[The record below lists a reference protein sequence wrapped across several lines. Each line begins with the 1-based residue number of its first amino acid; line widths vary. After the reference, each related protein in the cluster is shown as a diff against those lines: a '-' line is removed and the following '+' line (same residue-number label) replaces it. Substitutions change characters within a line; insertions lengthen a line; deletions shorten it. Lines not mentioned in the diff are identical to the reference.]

1 MSDVLTRL
9 ARVIE
14 SRVDGD
20 PSVSHVASL
29 ISEGPRKCTE
39 KFGEEAI
46 EAIVASSGN
55 ETDSLVGEA
64 ADVMFHLLVMLA
76 AHGIRLEDVLAEL
89 ERREGK
95 SGIREKQERHGSG

>member
-14 SRVDGD
+14 SRVDDD

-29 ISEGPRKCTE
+29 ISRGPLKCTE

-46 EAIVASSGN
+46 EAIVASASN
-55 ETDSLVGEA
+55 ETDSLVEEA
-64 ADVMFHLLVMLA
+64 ADVVFHLLVMLA

-89 ERREGK
+89 EQREGK
-95 SGIREKQERHGSG
+95 SGIEEKQERLCSG

>member
-14 SRVDGD
+14 ARANGD
-20 PSVSHVASL
+20 PSASYVASL
-29 ISEGPRKCTE
+29 IAAGPRKCTE

-46 EAIVASSGN
+46 EAIVASSRDEIGN
-55 ETDSLVGEA
+55 LIAEA
-64 ADVMFHLLVMLA
+64 ADVVFHLLVMLA
-76 AHGIRLEDVLAEL
+76 AHEIRLEDVLAEL

-95 SGIREKQERHGSG
+95 SGIQEKRERLDTE